1 MQATQ
6 NRPSCDMLYLNVGY
20 KVSLENSSGIFLCF
34 PKLDLDGATQSLGGL
49 NLLCSARSFT
59 ESEADLS
66 SSALNVPISATSV
79 IVVTGQQAAGTCGL
93 AELTEGCCWRVAVPC
108 EEAEQ
113 LAAGSESSDERDWG
127 WAWSSPDSGADDPGW
142 RSNICLISFRPF
154 GKCLN

>member
-1 MQATQ
+1 M
-6 NRPSCDMLYLNVGY
+6 
-20 KVSLENSSGIFLCF
+20 
-34 PKLDLDGATQSLGGL
+34 DLDGATQSLGGL

-59 ESEADLS
+59 ESVADLS

-113 LAAGSESSDERDWG
+113 LDLNHPMKETGAGPGVPPTQVPMRLR
-127 WAWSSPDSGADDPGW
+127 SPP
-142 RSNICLISFRPF
+142 RVEEQYLPH
-154 GKCLN
+154 